1 MSAAAETRGLK
12 RVCVSCGI
20 RFYDF
25 NKRPIHCPNCET
37 EFSGEIKL
45 KGRRGRAAADALEAE
60 AKAAKAA
67 AKALPVAN
75 DDQSDIEVRDDGV
88 VSLEDVEAL
97 ENADE
102 DADEDG
108 IADDD
113 EDDIVGLEDIGEDAD
128 IGVPVEK
135 KKE

>member
-1 MSAAAETRGLK
+1 MPVSAALDARGLK

-25 NKRPIHCPNCET
+25 NKRPIHCPNCAT

-45 KGRRGRAAADALEAE
+45 KGRRGRVAALEE
-60 AKAAKAA
+60 EKPVKAVT
-67 AKALPVAN
+67 PVAN
-75 DDQSDIEVRDDGV
+75 DDQNSDVEARDEGI

-97 ENADE
+97 ENAGAEDTDE
-102 DADEDG
+102 DAALE
-108 IADDD
+108 DDD
-113 EDDIVGLEDIGEDAD
+113 DLTTLEDIEEDEDLA
-128 IGVPVEK
+128 VPVED

>member
-1 MSAAAETRGLK
+1 MSAALDARGLK

-20 RFYDF
+20 RFYDL

-45 KGRRGRAAADALEAE
+45 KGRRGRVAAVEVE
-60 AKAAKAA
+60 EVVKAKVV
-67 AKALPVAN
+67 PVAN
-75 DDQSDIEVRDDGV
+75 DESTDVEAREEGI

-97 ENADE
+97 ENAG
-102 DADEDG
+102 ADEDG
-108 IADDD
+108 DEIEVEDDD
-113 EDDIVGLEDIGEDAD
+113 IGSLEEIEEDAELD
-128 IGVPVEK
+128 VPVDK